1 MQAFVSYG
9 LRSNAQGRDFRE
21 AIQTILAKQ
30 Q

>member
-21 AIQTILAKQ
+21 AIEKILAK
-30 Q
+30 